1 MIKTNMLTLYRRP
14 ECPFCR
20 KVLDMAE
27 ESGIALEKKDIS
39 NPTVANELVA
49 KGGKKQ
55 VPYLFDSETG
65 VVMYESMDIIA
76 YLRAH
81 YAPGAKP
88 V

>member
-1 MIKTNMLTLYRRP
+1 MLTLYRQST
-14 ECPFCR
+14 CPFCR
-20 KVLDMAE
+20 KVLDTAE
-27 ESGIALEKKDIS
+27 ELGIALEKKDIS
-39 NPTVANELVA
+39 DPAIAAELVA

-55 VPYLFDSETG
+55 VPFLIDSGTG
-65 VVMYESMDIIA
+65 VGIYESMDIVA